1 MSLVYSTWFEIAALI
16 VSFVYWKQ
24 LKSPFHYKCIFVFL
38 ILTVIVEISGSYFGH
53 YHKANRF
60 IYNFYDP
67 IFFGFF
73 LFMIYKD
80 VYHKNLKKIS
90 KFILVVFL
98 LFAAANFAYYQ
109 GLDLFNFK
117 SYLSFKFNKHTF
129 IFGSVLVIFTS
140 LLYYFDLIL
149 LISLKKRLEDN
160 LTFWIATG
168 GLFYCAGSI
177 LSTSLHE
184 YIVSNKIMMHN
195 TFMFTAISRMMSV
208 ILYGTLI
215 LGIYMHAT
223 KDKRNQKKI
232 RKMEE
237 ESAKDAR
244 EIEELR
250 NAILK

>member
-16 VSFVYWKQ
+16 VSIIYWKQ
-24 LKSPFHYKCIFVFL
+24 LKPPNHYLYIFFFL
-38 ILTVIVEISGSYFGH
+38 ILTVLVEIAGSYFGH
-53 YHKANRF
+53 LYKANRF

-73 LFMIYKD
+73 LYMIYKD

-90 KFILVVFL
+90 LVILITFLFFAVGNFI
-98 LFAAANFAYYQ
+98 YYQ
-109 GLDLFNFK
+109 GLDLLNFE
-117 SYLSFKFNKHTF
+117 SYLSFKFNKYTF
-129 IFGSVLVIFTS
+129 ILGSVLVIFTS

-149 LISLKKRLEDN
+149 LISLKRRLEDN

-184 YIVSNKIMMHN
+184 YIVTNKIMLHN

-215 LGIYMHAT
+215 LGMYMHAT
-223 KDKRNQKKI
+223 KDKRNQKKS

>member
-1 MSLVYSTWFEIAALI
+1 MFGYSTWFEIAALVI
-16 VSFVYWKQ
+16 S
-24 LKSPFHYKCIFVFL
+24 IFYIKKLQKPKTFL
-38 ILTVIVEISGSYFGH
+38 TLPIFLAITVIAELMGYYFGLH
-53 YHKANRF
+53 FKANRF

-90 KFILVVFL
+90 KFILLVFL